1 MVNNASKFTRN
12 RTDALSITNQR
23 IKRILWYIIECHQIF
38 INDNKTYSKDWVH
51 QNTTLHFEDYL
62 KFEFLDNYLIPN
74 KSLLK
79 EVFSELEEL
88 HFSAETQK
96 RYIDRD
102 GKQKPDKIDIY
113 INQFGL
119 QEVWNSQD
127 ENIYFAI
134 ECKRIKHLSDA
145 RDYVADIEKFCN
157 RSHINTRLPFEG
169 QIAFIEN
176 PKLTQTII
184 VDKINSTLHSN
195 NLITTNSYLAE
206 TEIHKKLN
214 CAFYSIHKKNFSP
227 NQQFAIFHLML
238 DYSKV
243 VVD

>member
-1 MVNNASKFTRN
+1 MVNDASRFTRN
-12 RTDALSITNQR
+12 RTDAFSITNRR
-23 IKRILWYIIECHQIF
+23 IRQILWYIIECHQIF

-79 EVFSELEEL
+79 DVFSELEEL

-102 GKQKPDKIDIY
+102 GKQKPDKIDIC
-113 INQFGL
+113 INKFGL
-119 QEVWNSQD
+119 QEVWNNQV

-134 ECKRIKHLSDA
+134 ECKRIKQLSDA
-145 RDYVADIEKFCN
+145 IDYVTDIEKFCN
-157 RSHINTRLPFEG
+157 RSHINTRLPLEG

-176 PKLTQTII
+176 PKLTQTTI
-184 VDKINSTLHSN
+184 VDKINSVLLSN
-195 NLITTNSYLAE
+195 KLITTDSYLTA

-214 CAFYSIHKKNFSP
+214 CAFHSIHKKNFSP
-227 NQQFAIFHLML
+227 NQQFAIYHLML
-238 DYSKV
+238 DYSRV
-243 VVD
+243 VLD